1 MKTNFKVGDK
11 VYCIIKGWGII
22 TDILE
27 SCNLYIDFPIIV
39 SIINDEG
46 KKETASY
53 TLDGRYLTYSQPTLS
68 FTEYTLQGFSQER
81 PIDIPEVG
89 EEIMVSVNGKN
100 WELKKFH
107 SYHPER
113 DYPVITV
120 ERIIHDESTIE
131 FREENYKY
139 LKRLK

>member
-11 VYCIIKGWGII
+11 VYCIINGWGTIK
-22 TDILE
+22 
-27 SCNLYIDFPIIV
+27 YIRETGPFPIVV
-39 SIINDEG
+39 STEE
-46 KKETASY
+46 ETCSY
-53 TLDGRYLTYSQPTLS
+53 SIDGRYFSQSQPTLS
-68 FTEYTLQGFSQER
+68 FTEYTLNGFSQER

-89 EEIMVSVNGKN
+89 EEIIVSVDGKN

-113 DYPVITV
+113 DYKVITV
-120 ERIIHDESTIE
+120 ERIIHDESTVE
-131 FREENYKY
+131 FRKEYYKY

>member
-11 VYCIIKGWGII
+11 VYCIIKGWGTI

-46 KKETASY
+46 KEETASY

-68 FTEYTLQGFSQER
+68 FTEYTLNGFSQER

-120 ERIIHDESTIE
+120 ERIIHDESTVE
-131 FREENYKY
+131 FRKENYKY

>member
-11 VYCIIKGWGII
+11 VYCIINGWGTIK
-22 TDILE
+22 DIRE
-27 SCNLYIDFPIIV
+27 SCNLSIDFPIIV
-39 SIINDEG
+39 STEEG
-46 KKETASY
+46 TCSY
-53 TLDGRYLTYSQPTLS
+53 STDGRYFGKSQPTLS
-68 FTEYTLQGFSQER
+68 FTEYTLNGFSQER

-113 DYPVITV
+113 DYPVITL
-120 ERIIHDESTIE
+120 EQIIHDESTVE
-131 FREENYKY
+131 FRKENYKY

>member
-11 VYCIIKGWGII
+11 VYCIINGWGTI
-22 TDILE
+22 TDIHE
-27 SCNLYIDFPIIV
+27 TGNFPITV
-39 SIINDEG
+39 STINDEG
-46 KKETASY
+46 KEETVSY
-53 TLDGRYLTYSQPTLS
+53 TPDGRYFTESQPTLS
-68 FTEYTLQGFSQER
+68 FTEYTLNGFSQER

-107 SYHPER
+107 SYHPEKE
-113 DYPVITV
+113 YPVITL
-120 ERIIHDESTIE
+120 EQIIHDESTVE
-131 FREENYKY
+131 FRKENYKY